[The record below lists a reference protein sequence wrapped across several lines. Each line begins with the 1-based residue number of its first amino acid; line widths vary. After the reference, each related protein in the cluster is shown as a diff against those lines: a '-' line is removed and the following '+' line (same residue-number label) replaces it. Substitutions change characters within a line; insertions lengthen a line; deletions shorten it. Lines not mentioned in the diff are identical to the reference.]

1 MDDDA
6 SSANSVK
13 NFWHHLKKL
22 GSDNSDHVTEE
33 IISMVNEGH
42 EQGVFQATEA
52 EMITN
57 IFEFGDKEA
66 KDIMTNRKNILAIEQ
81 DTRLEDAITQML
93 DAGKSRFPVYHE
105 NIDEIVGILH
115 FRDAIVADRKEENAG
130 KCVGSIEGLLREA
143 MVIPETK
150 NIADLFR
157 MMQKT
162 KTQMVIVVDEYGQ
175 TKGVLAME
183 DILEEIVGNIQDEY
197 DEDEQYIEETGNKDE
212 YLNTKTDQTI
222 AACVYPYWHPGGEYI
237 AYSTN
242 NTRQSFHTVKDE
254 RVEVLDL
261 ESDIV
266 VYHPADH
273 RLLLCDSLQK
283 KDRFETFPAFSPDGR
298 TLYFCSAEAKKIPEE
313 YKEIRYNLC
322 SIDFDPST
330 GTFGSRIDTLVNAE
344 ALGKSVSFPRPSYD
358 GKYIMFT
365 LSDYGNFSIW
375 HKEADLWLLDLTSG
389 DLRKLSEVNSDDT
402 ESFHNWSSN
411 SRWFVFSSRRGDGL
425 YTRLYLASMDEN
437 GKISKPFL
445 LPQQDSETYYDRSV
459 YSYNVPDFVNAP
471 ILLDT
476 KVFEKR
482 ITSKERIQ
490 VQVGD

>member
-1 MDDDA
+1 MEDDA

-130 KCVGSIEGLLREA
+130 KSVGSIEGLLREA

-183 DILEEIVGNIQDEY
+183 DILEEIVGNILDEY
-197 DEDEQYIEETGNKDE
+197 DEDEDYIESTDNANEFIIEG
-212 YLNTKTDQTI
+212 KT
-222 AACVYPYWHPGGEYI
+222 PLE
-237 AYSTN
+237 
-242 NTRQSFHTVKDE
+242 
-254 RVEVLDL
+254 DL
-261 ESDIV
+261 EDKFGISFDQEEYETLNGLLIAKLDRIPNDDEDFSV
-266 VYHPADH
+266 DMNGYNFKILMVRNHMIQSVLVTKLPEEDEPADKKQTEK
-273 RLLLCDSLQK
+273 LQ
-283 KDRFETFPAFSPDGR
+283 E
-298 TLYFCSAEAKKIPEE
+298 
-313 YKEIRYNLC
+313 
-322 SIDFDPST
+322 
-330 GTFGSRIDTLVNAE
+330 
-344 ALGKSVSFPRPSYD
+344 
-358 GKYIMFT
+358 
-365 LSDYGNFSIW
+365 
-375 HKEADLWLLDLTSG
+375 
-389 DLRKLSEVNSDDT
+389 
-402 ESFHNWSSN
+402 
-411 SRWFVFSSRRGDGL
+411 
-425 YTRLYLASMDEN
+425 
-437 GKISKPFL
+437 
-445 LPQQDSETYYDRSV
+445 Q
-459 YSYNVPDFVNAP
+459 
-471 ILLDT
+471 
-476 KVFEKR
+476 
-482 ITSKERIQ
+482 
-490 VQVGD
+490 

>member
-183 DILEEIVGNIQDEY
+183 DILEEIVGEINDEY
-197 DEDEQYIEETGNKDE
+197 DEKEET
-212 YLNTKTDQTI
+212 YTKL
-222 AACVYPYWHPGGEYI
+222 
-237 AYSTN
+237 SN
-242 NTRQSFHTVKDE
+242 NTYIFEACTLLNDFIKIVDADPDSFKDIEGEADTLAGLILEIKGELPGKNDVITYQSHKFTIL
-254 RVEVLDL
+254 EVDNRR
-261 ESDIV
+261 I
-266 VYHPADH
+266 
-273 RLLLCDSLQK
+273 
-283 KDRFETFPAFSPDGR
+283 
-298 TLYFCSAEAKKIPEE
+298 KKI
-313 YKEIRYNLC
+313 
-322 SIDFDPST
+322 
-330 GTFGSRIDTLVNAE
+330 
-344 ALGKSVSFPRPSYD
+344 
-358 GKYIMFT
+358 KY
-365 LSDYGNFSIW
+365 
-375 HKEADLWLLDLTSG
+375 
-389 DLRKLSEVNSDDT
+389 
-402 ESFHNWSSN
+402 
-411 SRWFVFSSRRGDGL
+411 
-425 YTRLYLASMDEN
+425 
-437 GKISKPFL
+437 
-445 LPQQDSETYYDRSV
+445 
-459 YSYNVPDFVNAP
+459 
-471 ILLDT
+471 
-476 KVFEKR
+476 EKN
-482 ITSKERIQ
+482 
-490 VQVGD
+490 

>member
-1 MDDDA
+1 MRKLILLYSICIA
-6 SSANSVK
+6 LFTACGNSVVSPEQIEK
-13 NFWHHLKKL
+13 YPSIYPDYI
-22 GSDNSDHVTEE
+22 GVT
-33 IISMVNEGH
+33 IP
-42 EQGVFQATEA
+42 ATIA
-52 EMITN
+52 PMKFSYT
-57 IFEFGDKEA
+57 
-66 KDIMTNRKNILAIEQ
+66 
-81 DTRLEDAITQML
+81 DTSYER
-93 DAGKSRFPVYHE
+93 
-105 NIDEIVGILH
+105 ID
-115 FRDAIVADRKEENAG
+115 
-130 KCVGSIEGLLREA
+130 
-143 MVIPETK
+143 
-150 NIADLFR
+150 
-157 MMQKT
+157 
-162 KTQMVIVVDEYGQ
+162 VIVKGCQGKEVHINAKHVNFSEKEWKQLLISNQGDSLLFTVSIKQEGKWSTYKPFPMYISPHPIDYGLVYRKIAPGYEVYSRMGIYERDLSSHKERPLVEN
-175 TKGVLAME
+175 TLVKGMCVNCHAFNRTDPSHFSLHIRGTHGATFMRT
-183 DILEEIVGNIQDEY
+183 D
-197 DEDEQYIEETGNKDE
+197 NKDE

-322 SIDFDPST
+322 SIDFDPSA

-375 HKEADLWLLDLTSG
+375 HKEANLWLLDLTSG
-389 DLRKLSEVNSDDT
+389 DLRELSEVNSDDT

-445 LPQQDSETYYDRSV
+445 LPQEDPETYYDRSV